1 MNDNVLLLLENLFEG
16 DLDGV
21 VRPVIS
27 IDDFESKIDDNA
39 LVVAF
44 YSKNHEAA
52 EDLAVFIERSSIK
65 RILDTEVSIN
75 TNKEGDHLV
84 FVEVDITNLKY
95 TEIGN
100 IVNDIMKVA
109 NRLVGRDTVWKLK
122 NNRLFGKKLYKFS
135 EEGLNKLLREIYK
148 KD

>member
-1 MNDNVLLLLENLFEG
+1 MNDNLLLLLENLFEG

-27 IDDFESKIDDNA
+27 IDDFVSKIDDNA
-39 LVVAF
+39 LVLAF

-84 FVEVDITNLKY
+84 FVEVDISNLKY
-95 TEIGN
+95 NEIAN
-100 IVNDIMKVA
+100 IINDILQIA
-109 NRLVGRDTVWKLK
+109 SRLVGRDTVWKIK
-122 NNRLFGKKLYKFS
+122 NNRLLGKKLYKFS
-135 EEGLNKLLREIYK
+135 EEGLNKLLKNIYK

>member
-1 MNDNVLLLLENLFEG
+1 MNDNLLLLLENLFEG

-27 IDDFESKIDDNA
+27 IDDFVSKIDDNA
-39 LVVAF
+39 LVLAF

-84 FVEVDITNLKY
+84 FVEVDISSLKY
-95 TEIGN
+95 NEIAN
-100 IVNDIMKVA
+100 IINDILQIA
-109 NRLVGRDTVWKLK
+109 SRLVGRDTVWKIK
-122 NNRLFGKKLYKFS
+122 NNRLLGKKLYKFS
-135 EEGLNKLLREIYK
+135 EEGLNKLLKNIYK